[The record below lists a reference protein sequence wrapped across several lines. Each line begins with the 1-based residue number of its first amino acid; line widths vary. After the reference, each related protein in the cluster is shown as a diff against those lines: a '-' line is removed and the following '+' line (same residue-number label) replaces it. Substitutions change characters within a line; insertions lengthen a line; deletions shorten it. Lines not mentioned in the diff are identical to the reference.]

1 MAVVKVQTGNMDQVI
16 NRLRQDLNNL
26 QQSRSELVAASASMN
41 ETWTGQAK
49 QAYDRAFKNDM
60 RELLRFI
67 KEVQDYIN
75 SITSQGTHYVSDE
88 NARKNLFNQRSYSR
102 G

>member
-16 NRLRQDLNNL
+16 NHLRQDMNNL
-26 QQSRSELVAASASMN
+26 VQSQKELMAASASMN

-49 QAYDRAFKNDM
+49 QAYDAAFRNDM
-60 RELLRFI
+60 KELSDFI
-67 KEVQDYIN
+67 AEVADYIK
-75 SITSQGTHYVSDE
+75 SIRLQEDQYRFDETSRT
-88 NARKNLFNQRSYSR
+88 NLFNQRNYSR